1 MTQFTYMAIKVAD
14 EQEFNQVA
22 EKLRGMGYYANPDPK
37 WGMWGRKELDKNFH
51 VLAHTSGRFSI
62 HNHDGNSNP
71 TRYTYEQFMK
81 L

>member
-14 EQEFNQVA
+14 EDQFNQVA
-22 EKLRGMGYYANPDPK
+22 EKLRGMGYEADKDRQFGTWEYKLA
-37 WGMWGRKELDKNFH
+37 GRNFH
-51 VLAHTSGRFSI
+51 VLTEEGGWFSI

-71 TRYTYEQFMK
+71 TRYTFNEFMK